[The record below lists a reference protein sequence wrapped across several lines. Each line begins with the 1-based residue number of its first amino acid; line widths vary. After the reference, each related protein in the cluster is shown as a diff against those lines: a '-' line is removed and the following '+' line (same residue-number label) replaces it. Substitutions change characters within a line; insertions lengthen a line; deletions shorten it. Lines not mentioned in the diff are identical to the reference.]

1 MIKFY
6 HYIFSF
12 NLSRE
17 IRDVSQGFVHYS
29 HKIYNNFN
37 LSSQD
42 RERER
47 EREGGER
54 EREGYKKF

>member
-12 NLSRE
+12 HLSRE
-17 IRDVSQGFVHYS
+17 IRDVSQGFVHHS
-29 HKIYNNFN
+29 DKIQII
-37 LSSQD
+37 LISALTIE

-47 EREGGER
+47 ERGVQKR
-54 EREGYKKF
+54 FDV